1 MKDKIFHDTVHGNI
15 RIRENY
21 CKEVIDTILFQRLR
35 RIEQSSVRS
44 LYPCARHDRFIHSIG
59 VFHIGTGIVEWAEQN
74 TKQEYGGAVW
84 NLVKDSWEVVTSSYI
99 LACLL
104 HDVGHAPFSHT
115 LEKYYDYKQGN
126 LLDVLL
132 SKALTSEPF
141 KQDLSISKDAKQ
153 HEKVSAYLLA
163 TYYKN
168 AVEKL
173 GGNIEYA
180 ARMIIGCPFN
190 DDESIETQLVNCFI
204 TVLHGEVDAD
214 RLDYVVR
221 DQWAAGFS
229 SARIDIERLLRSIII
244 VQDPKCGNKLR
255 LCFTKSAINT
265 IEALAQIKDF
275 QKKWVFR
282 HQNVVY
288 DQHIL
293 SAALEEVAKHYKSEE
308 NKTEDDVLNYIF
320 NVKIFTDSAYALPD
334 NLCLYLLSDDTIIQM
349 LRTTI
354 DDNSFAMEWLARQY
368 KKKPLWKTPAEY
380 NRLFNRNKGIINTDK
395 IKMSLKRLGV
405 NIEDYYLEEV
415 KYKPYTIPENQV
427 WLWINDEIID
437 ANSMIPGTADEE
449 TVIYYLYVDN
459 TKLNEKDNIINKL
472 KAIT

>member
-15 RIRENY
+15 KIGEVY
-21 CKEVIDTILFQRLR
+21 CKSVIDTLLFQRLR

-59 VFHIGTGIVEWAEQN
+59 VFHIGTRIVEWVRQN
-74 TKQEYGGAVW
+74 LKQNEAIW
-84 NLVKDSWEVVTSSYI
+84 NIVKDSWEIVTSSY
-99 LACLL
+99 LSACLL

-115 LEKYYDYKQGN
+115 FEKYYDYKQGD
-126 LLDVLL
+126 LLDKLL
-132 SKALTSEPF
+132 TGTLKSECF
-141 KQDLSISKDAKQ
+141 NQDLNISKDAKQ

-163 TYYKN
+163 TYYRD

-180 ARMIIGCPFN
+180 VRMIIGCSFNN
-190 DDESIETQLVNCFI
+190 DDNIESQLVNCFI

-214 RLDYVVR
+214 RLDYAVR

-229 SARIDIERLLRSIII
+229 SARIDIERLLRSIVI

-308 NKTEDDVLNYIF
+308 NKTEDDFLNYIF
-320 NVKIFTDSAYALPD
+320 NVRIFTDTSYALPD
-334 NLCLYLLSDDTIIQM
+334 KLCLYLLSDDTIIQM

-354 DDNSFAMEWLARQY
+354 DDNSFAKEWLSRQY
-368 KKKPLWKTPAEY
+368 RKKPLWKTPAEY
-380 NRLFNRNKGIINTDK
+380 NRLFDRNKGIINTGK
-395 IKMSLKRLGV
+395 INMCLKRLGL
-405 NIEDYYLEEV
+405 NPEDYYLKEV
-415 KYKPYTIPENQV
+415 EYEPYTIPENQI
-427 WLWINDEIID
+427 WFWINDEIID
-437 ANSMIPGTADEE
+437 ANNIVSGTTDEK
-449 TVIYYLYVDN
+449 TVIYYLYVDI
-459 TKLNEKDNIINKL
+459 TKFNDRDNIINKL
-472 KAIT
+472 KAIS

>member
-15 RIRENY
+15 KIGEVY
-21 CKEVIDTILFQRLR
+21 CKNVIDTLLFQRLR

-59 VFHIGTGIVEWAEQN
+59 VFHIGTRIVEWVGQN
-74 TKQEYGGAVW
+74 IKHNETIW
-84 NLVKDSWEVVTSSYI
+84 NLVKDSWEIVTSSY
-99 LACLL
+99 LSACLL

-115 LEKYYDYKQGN
+115 FEKYYDYKQGD
-126 LLDVLL
+126 LLDGLL
-132 SKALTSEPF
+132 TNALKSECF
-141 KQDLSISKDAKQ
+141 DQDLNISKDAKQ

-163 TYYKN
+163 TYYKE

-180 ARMIIGCPFN
+180 VRMIIGCSFNN
-190 DDESIETQLVNCFI
+190 DDNIESQLVNCFI

-214 RLDYVVR
+214 RLDYAVR

-229 SARIDIERLLRSIII
+229 SARIDIERLLRSIVI

-320 NVKIFTDSAYALPD
+320 NVKIFTDASYALPD
-334 NLCLYLLSDDTIIQM
+334 NLCLYLLSDDTVIQM

-354 DDNSFAMEWLARQY
+354 DNNSFAMEWLARQY

-380 NRLFNRNKGIINTDK
+380 NRLFDHNKGIINTDK
-395 IKMSLKRLGV
+395 IDLCLKRLGLTP
-405 NIEDYYLEEV
+405 EDYYLKEV
-415 KYKPYTIPENQV
+415 EYEPYTIPENQV
-427 WLWINDEIID
+427 WFWINDEIID
-437 ANSMIPGTADEE
+437 ANNIVSETTDEK
-449 TVIYYLYVDN
+449 TVIYYLYVDIS
-459 TKLNEKDNIINKL
+459 KFNEKDKIINKL
-472 KAIT
+472 KAIS